1 MRIHFRLL
9 RVGVGLALL
18 GCNHTEPFGAT
29 DYRSVGPLLP
39 GSPTRLTYD
48 SGVDT
53 RASWLPNGT
62 AFIYTQEQ
70 FHAYDDDRCLAV
82 MPKTGGTTAR
92 TICAL
97 NDPDQD
103 TLDDFESAAVS
114 PAGRLAYVRTSMR
127 ANVGRYTPDYA
138 ALVLT
143 SFASPDSFASLLH
156 LPYIGPSG
164 QGVDG
169 ITDPHWLD
177 PSTLI
182 FVANQVTYACANVG
196 CTQVDTSVTPV
207 EIERLDVTTGNAQP
221 TVVASTAGAT
231 CLSVVGTD
239 TIYYAFNGDSLV
251 HRRILSSNADTV
263 VFNFGP
269 GAVTGVSVARGRMAA
284 TVSGALH
291 VVTLGSASD
300 QVLLSGI
307 VSHPAFDPTGHLLV
321 ADYVPIP
328 APATPPDLWLWTIP

>member
-1 MRIHFRLL
+1 MRVQFRLL
-9 RVGVGLALL
+9 TMGCGLALL

-70 FHAYDDDRCLAV
+70 SHAYDDDRCLVV
-82 MPKTGGTTAR
+82 MPKTGGATVR
-92 TICAL
+92 TICAV

-143 SFASPDSFASLLH
+143 SFASPDSFTSLLH
-156 LPYIGPSG
+156 LSYIGPSG

-169 ITDPHWLD
+169 ITNLHWLD

-182 FVANQVTYACANVG
+182 FVANQVTYACVNVG

-221 TVVASTAGAT
+221 TLVANTAGAT

-239 TIYYAFNGDSLV
+239 TMYYAFSGDSLI

-263 VFNFGP
+263 VFDFGP
-269 GAVTGVSVARGRMAA
+269 GAVTGVSVARGRLAA

-291 VVTLGSASD
+291 VVTLASGSD
-300 QVLLSGI
+300 QVLLSGL
-307 VSHPAFDPTGHLLV
+307 VSHPALDPTGHLLV
-321 ADYVPIP
+321 ADYVPVA

>member
-29 DYRSVGPLLP
+29 DDRSVGPLLP
-39 GSPTRLTYD
+39 GNPTRFTYD

-53 RASWLPNGT
+53 RASWLPGGT
-62 AFIYTQEQ
+62 AFVYTQEQ
-70 FHAYDDDRCLAV
+70 FHTFDDDRCLAV
-82 MPKTGGTTAR
+82 MAKIGGATTR
-92 TICAL
+92 TICAV

-103 TLDDFESAAVS
+103 TLNDFESAAVS
-114 PAGRLAYVRTSMR
+114 PFGRLAYVRTSMR

-143 SFASPDSFASLLH
+143 SFASPDSFTSLLH
-156 LPYIGPSG
+156 LSYIGPSG

-169 ITDPHWLD
+169 ITDLHWLD

-182 FVANQVTYACANVG
+182 FVANQLTYTCANMG
-196 CTQVDTSVTPV
+196 CTQIDTSVTPV

-221 TVVASTAGAT
+221 TLVANTAGAT

-239 TIYYAFNGDSLV
+239 TMYYASSGDSLV
-251 HRRILSSNADTV
+251 HRRILSSDADTV
-263 VFNFGP
+263 VFNFGLA
-269 GAVTGVSVARGRMAA
+269 AVTGVSVARGHLAA

-291 VVTLGSASD
+291 IVTLASGSD
-300 QVLLSGI
+300 QVLLTGL
-307 VSHPAFDPTGHLLV
+307 VTHPAFDPTGHLLV
-321 ADYVPIP
+321 ADFVPVA